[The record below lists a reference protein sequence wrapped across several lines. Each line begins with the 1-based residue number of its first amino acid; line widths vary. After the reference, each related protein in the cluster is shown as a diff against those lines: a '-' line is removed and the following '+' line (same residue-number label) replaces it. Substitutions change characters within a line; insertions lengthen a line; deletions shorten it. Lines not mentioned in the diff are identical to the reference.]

1 MRYRMVVCPV
11 KPAAGSNR
19 TWVPV
24 RIQVPFPGTTTRLA
38 HFPVPACAIASQT
51 GAASQ
56 VGRIGASLSGIEST
70 RTPLQREIDRIVR
83 VVAIAGIATSMAM
96 LPEEFGVVLTVFL
109 ALGAWRMSRTRVL
122 ARTSA
127 VIETLGSATVVCVDK
142 TGTLTANAMRVNELI
157 VDGQVQQVV
166 ATPVDLRTSTPAVAD
181 LVRARVLASPAD
193 AFDPMD
199 RACSDLAA
207 HEAVAVG
214 APGRLIREYPLTDD
228 LLAIGQGWWWPQ
240 DDRVDGA
247 VKGAPEAVADLC
259 ALDPVSRVRMD
270 QQVRD
275 ATRDGQRVLAVAMA
289 RHVGAPPDDLR
300 SLRPE
305 FLGLVALE
313 DPLRPGVRSAV
324 DPSSLICPPTS
335 WRPAFGRSMSSPG
348 WSPSRSCS

>member
-1 MRYRMVVCPV
+1 VVCPV

-96 LPEEFGVVLTVFL
+96 LPEEFGVV
-109 ALGAWRMSRTRVL
+109 
-122 ARTSA
+122 
-127 VIETLGSATVVCVDK
+127 CVDK

-207 HEAVAVG
+207 HEAVAVR